1 MSDSALDKSQAP
13 TPHRR
18 QQASEE
24 GQAVQSADLAAAG
37 ILIAGLAI
45 LLMLGSRLVEFF
57 ARFAQHQLGGES
69 WLQADSNFIVVHT
82 NALLFEL
89 AQSLAPILGLLLLA
103 AVLVHILQ
111 TGFLWSLDRLSPDL
125 NRINPLSGL
134 RRIFSLSSATRLG
147 MGLLKLLTVSLVAF
161 SILYARRDE
170 ILGLAPLDP
179 SQIAAFVVDIVL
191 WTCFKIAL
199 ALLALGALDYGYQ
212 RWRHERDLRMT
223 PQEVREETK
232 NLQGDPQIT
241 TRRRQFQRQLI
252 MRPNAVAVGK
262 TDVIVANAAE
272 PLQERRLA

>member
-170 ILGLAPLDP
+170 ILAWPPSIRPKSPLSWSTSCFGP
-179 SQIAAFVVDIVL
+179 VSKSL
-191 WTCFKIAL
+191 WRSSPWA
-199 ALLALGALDYGYQ
+199 
-212 RWRHERDLRMT
+212 RS
-223 PQEVREETK
+223 
-232 NLQGDPQIT
+232 IT
-241 TRRRQFQRQLI
+241 ATSAGVT
-252 MRPNAVAVGK
+252 NAICA
-262 TDVIVANAAE
+262 
-272 PLQERRLA
+272 